1 MKRSILLLAAASAVL
16 LSACGDQPPP
26 SASGTSVSQ
35 KAAAGQ
41 KVAQY
46 TCPMHP
52 HYISTDPDGSCPICG
67 MDLVLAAGSAGPSS
81 AGERADILYYKHPMG
96 QPDTSP
102 VPKKDSMGMDY
113 IPVYAGPVGAPG
125 FSVSPAMIQTM
136 GIRTVVAEVAVLRQ
150 SLRAFGVVE
159 TNQRLETVSVS
170 RLEGWIENL
179 TVRAE
184 GDTVRPGALLYRV
197 YSPDL
202 IAAQKDMLASLAIGN
217 ATRIAAVRQRL
228 RSLGMQNV
236 VIARLIETRTVIER
250 IPVYAEAGGTV
261 AQLQVREG
269 DYVKP
274 ATPVL
279 RLQSYGGVWVM
290 ASIPESDL
298 PLVDSGLA
306 VRLDFPSAPEA
317 SGEGVIDYIYPTIDP
332 KTRTGQ
338 VRIEVDNGAGYLR
351 PGAYADISIEIA
363 SEARLSVPTEAI
375 LRDSRGATVIIAHGE
390 GRFAGRD
397 VQTGISA
404 GGRTEILDGLVPG
417 ERVVASGQFLLGSE
431 ANLRA
436 GLAKLQLPSAMTA
449 GPGTPLSELPVNA
462 ATLGEIDHFADMAL
476 YFHEA
481 ITDAYKIEPTF
492 IDPALG
498 LGETLRVRFAETQLV
513 PVLEGAE
520 AALHAAKAAREG
532 DALAAELAQLVE
544 ALAPW
549 LLEGAPAHYRDAGLS
564 LFKEAGSGRLWIQEG
579 DTPRNPYG
587 DGEVQRIAWPDPM
600 AGMQP

>member
-1 MKRSILLLAAASAVL
+1 
-16 LSACGDQPPP
+16 
-26 SASGTSVSQ
+26 
-35 KAAAGQ
+35 
-41 KVAQY
+41 
-46 TCPMHP
+46 MHP

-113 IPVYAGPVGAPG
+113 IPVYADPVGAPG

-217 ATRIAAVRQRL
+217 TTRIAAVRQRL

-492 IDPALG
+492 VDPALG